1 MLTKKKKY
9 AKNPVELWRTTK
21 LFNKEKK
28 ITQTRYD
35 ECIEAKTNA
44 NTGPLNPRACPMPTQ
59 TTITATL
66 YRVTH

>member
-28 ITQTRYD
+28 KKQQHKLDTM
-35 ECIEAKTNA
+35 NA
-44 NTGPLNPRACPMPTQ
+44 
-59 TTITATL
+59 
-66 YRVTH
+66 